1 MIFINRVNRVKKA
14 QGLGSGF
21 LVKAVTLCCGLIPGS
36 HALAKSVVVKGN
48 PQSESGSLVEKW
60 MAVGSGCQATS
71 DKPGDV
77 KFVGAELSKNDPKGS
92 LSVASVKFDLSQFN
106 LRPLVQKESAQG
118 DTQSQPAK
126 NDQSSALK
134 SGAPESSLMNYARE
148 CAIRIVVSPP
158 PGTKLRSVSAK
169 AVAEISKDRNSKLF
183 LQGALKTGASTV
195 AKSVHRFGS
204 DQDFR
209 FRSEVMEMVPGRN
222 PDDEIAPVSCNE
234 KKIVGLDL
242 TLLTNKDSPAAVAE
256 AKLAANSIVDVDLEF
271 ENCETAP

>member
-1 MIFINRVNRVKKA
+1 MTSVNRVDRVKKA

-21 LVKAVTLCCGLIPGS
+21 LVKAVTLFCLISGS
-36 HALAKSVVVKGN
+36 HALGKSVVVKGN
-48 PQSESGSLVEKW
+48 PLSESGSLIEKW

-77 KFVGAELSKNDPKGS
+77 RFVGADLSKNDPKES

-106 LRPLVQKESAQG
+106 LRPLVQKESAQA
-118 DTQSQPAK
+118 DAQPQSAK
-126 NDQSSALK
+126 SDK
-134 SGAPESSLMNYARE
+134 SNNPESGRAESSLVNYARE

-183 LQGALKTGASTV
+183 LQGTLKTGASTV

-209 FRSEVMEMVPGRN
+209 YRSEVMEMVPGRN

-256 AKLAANSIVDVDLEF
+256 AKLAANSIVNVDLEF
-271 ENCETAP
+271 EKCEPAP

>member
-1 MIFINRVNRVKKA
+1 MTLFDRVQKERNVNM
-14 QGLGSGF
+14 GSLG
-21 LVKAVTLCCGLIPGS
+21 KAVALCCCLIPVA
-36 HALAKSVVVKGN
+36 HAWAKNVVVKDN
-48 PQSESGSLVEKW
+48 PSSGSGSLVEKW

-77 KFVGAELSKNDPKGS
+77 KFVGVDLSKKDPKGS

-106 LRPLVQKESAQG
+106 LRPLVQKDSAQG
-118 DTQSQPAK
+118 GGKSQSSK
-126 NDQSSALK
+126 NDPSSAMN
-134 SGAPESSLMNYARE
+134 SSAPESSLVNYARE

-183 LQGALKTGASTV
+183 LQGTLKTGASTV
-195 AKSVHRFGS
+195 AKSVHRFAS

-209 FRSEVMEMVPGRN
+209 FRSEVMELVPGRN

-256 AKLAANSIVDVDLEF
+256 ARLAADSIVNVDLEF
-271 ENCETAP
+271 EKCEPAP

>member
-1 MIFINRVNRVKKA
+1 MTLFDRVQKERNVNM
-14 QGLGSGF
+14 GSLG
-21 LVKAVTLCCGLIPGS
+21 KAVALCCCLIPVA
-36 HALAKSVVVKGN
+36 HAWAKNVVVKDN
-48 PQSESGSLVEKW
+48 PSSGSGSLVEKW

-77 KFVGAELSKNDPKGS
+77 KFVGVDLSKKDPKGS

-106 LRPLVQKESAQG
+106 LRPLVQKESTLG
-118 DTQSQPAK
+118 DAKSQAAK
-126 NDQSSALK
+126 GDQSHK
-134 SGAPESSLMNYARE
+134 PESGKPESSLVNYARE
-148 CAIRIVVSPP
+148 CAIRLVVSPP
-158 PGTKLRSVSAK
+158 PGTKIRSVSAK

-183 LQGALKTGASTV
+183 LQGTLKTGATTV

-256 AKLAANSIVDVDLEF
+256 ARLAADSIVNVDLEF
-271 ENCETAP
+271 EKCEPAP

>member
-1 MIFINRVNRVKKA
+1 M
-14 QGLGSGF
+14 GLLG
-21 LVKAVTLCCGLIPGS
+21 KAVALCCCLIPGS
-36 HALAKSVVVKGN
+36 HALAKNVVVKGN
-48 PQSESGSLVEKW
+48 PQSESGALVEKW

-77 KFVGAELSKNDPKGS
+77 KFVGVDLSKNDPKGS
-92 LSVASVKFDLSQFN
+92 LSVASVKFDLSQFS
-106 LRPLVQKESAQG
+106 LRPLVKKESAQG
-118 DTQSQPAK
+118 GGKSQSSK
-126 NDQSSALK
+126 NDPSSAMN
-134 SGAPESSLMNYARE
+134 SSAPESSLVNYARE

-158 PGTKLRSVSAK
+158 PGTKIRSVSAK
-169 AVAEISKDRNSKLF
+169 AVAEISKDRDSKLF
-183 LQGALKTGASTV
+183 LQGTLKTGASTV

-209 FRSEVMEMVPGRN
+209 FRSEVMELVPGRN

-256 AKLAANSIVDVDLEF
+256 ARLAADSIVNVDLEF
-271 ENCETAP
+271 EKCEPAP